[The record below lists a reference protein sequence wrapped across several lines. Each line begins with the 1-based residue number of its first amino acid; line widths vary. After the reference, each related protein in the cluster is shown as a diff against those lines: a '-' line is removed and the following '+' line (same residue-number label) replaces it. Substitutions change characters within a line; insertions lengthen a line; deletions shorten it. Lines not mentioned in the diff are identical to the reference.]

1 MLELSTLKRKVFNS
15 FLMMKTSTIHKLT
28 NIYFVYFLYV
38 VFLSINY
45 TYLSMML
52 LSLLALKLHYQPETK
67 YVANICKNRQ
77 FSKIEILVLVSCMIF
92 IFLNTYQLPSK
103 IPEPIAFILLPILE
117 ELVFREYIIK
127 VFNSTLGVI
136 TSSILFA
143 MLHSQSLILFLSSM
157 SMGLILGII
166 YLRTDRVENTIIIHY
181 IFNFCTLVTKL
192 I

>member
-1 MLELSTLKRKVFNS
+1 
-15 FLMMKTSTIHKLT
+15 MKTSIIHKLT
-28 NIYFVYFLYV
+28 NIYFVFLLYT

-45 TYLSMML
+45 TYLSMIL

-67 YVANICKNRQ
+67 YVSNICKNRQ
-77 FSKIEILVLVSCMIF
+77 FSKIEIFVLVSSIVL

-103 IPEPIAFILLPILE
+103 IPEPLVFILLPMLE
-117 ELVFREYIIK
+117 ELVFREYMIK
-127 VFNSTLGVI
+127 VFNSTLGIVV
-136 TSSILFA
+136 SSILFA

-157 SMGLILGII
+157 SMGIILGII

-192 I
+192 V

>member
-1 MLELSTLKRKVFNS
+1 
-15 FLMMKTSTIHKLT
+15 MKTSIIHRLT
-28 NIYFVYFLYV
+28 NIYFVYLLYV

-52 LSLLALKLHYQPETK
+52 LSLLALKLRYQPETK
-67 YVANICKNRQ
+67 YISNICKNRQ
-77 FSKIEILVLVSCMIF
+77 FSKIEILVIVSCILF

-103 IPEPIAFILLPILE
+103 IPEPLVFILLPVLE
-117 ELVFREYIIK
+117 ELVFREYMIK
-127 VFNSTLGVI
+127 VFNSTLGIVV
-136 TSSILFA
+136 SSILFA

-157 SMGLILGII
+157 SMGILLGII

-192 I
+192 V

>member
-1 MLELSTLKRKVFNS
+1 
-15 FLMMKTSTIHKLT
+15 MMKTSTIHKLT

-67 YVANICKNRQ
+67 YVVNICKNRQ
-77 FSKIEILVLVSCMIF
+77 FSKIEIFVLVSCIVL

-103 IPEPIAFILLPILE
+103 IPELIAFILLPILE
-117 ELVFREYIIK
+117 ELVFREYMIK